1 MTGSRSRTSATSPYS
16 RLMKLS
22 VAELSGMLADRGCD
36 PDELPNKQAMAKRL
50 VELLTE
56 EAQQESPEA
65 QLGSA
70 PSEGGEA
77 AAEPGKQSEPLRC
90 PGMVGSRRCNK
101 ELVPGDWVVVYY
113 RFDEGE
119 PSEEYLRENSYC
131 SGCAHALLAAGK
143 VVALR
148 GVVCEP

>member
-1 MTGSRSRTSATSPYS
+1 MTGSRSRTSATSPYL

-36 PDELPNKQAMAKRL
+36 PDGLPNKQAKAKRL
-50 VELLTE
+50 VELLTA
-56 EAQQESPEA
+56 EAQQESDQPQESSGA
-65 QLGSA
+65 A
-70 PSEGGEA
+70 PSG
-77 AAEPGKQSEPLRC
+77 PSEPLRC
-90 PGMVGSRRCNK
+90 PGMVGSRRCDK